1 MNGESYDL
9 TRSEITTG
17 YDSIKPITVEGIIMD
32 EKFQENE
39 KNYEIGQVWMFSGSA
54 FELDPNCEYTFK
66 GDHVY
71 DPESKTY
78 KLLE

>member
-1 MNGESYDL
+1 
-9 TRSEITTG
+9 
-17 YDSIKPITVEGIIMD
+17 MD

-39 KNYEIGQVWMFSGSA
+39 KNYEIGQVWLFSGSA

-71 DPESKTY
+71 DTESKTY